1 MPPNSK
7 RCAYSISC
15 RETSLRNRLQKRTD
29 HLTAD
34 VPDAGGQ
41 PALREPGPQPDHG
54 VQDPQHPN
62 APGNN
67 RAVLTCH
74 SWASVY
80 SLLTPTINPT
90 ACCPQAPMSSSMMQ
104 TWPTTASV
112 KRQPTCRGKRPGGK
126 MPQLR
131 KHAWMN
137 GMPRHPPYG
146 ETSVAARCAASALWE
161 PWISASSDC
170 SRHHRQRMGS

>member
-1 MPPNSK
+1 MPPTWVKRARLVTLAASGRQSK
-7 RCAYSISC
+7 RQRQAAS
-15 RETSLRNRLQKRTD
+15 TSSG
-29 HLTAD
+29 
-34 VPDAGGQ
+34 VPGAGGQ
-41 PALREPGPQPDHG
+41 PADAQPGQQPDHG

-104 TWPTTASV
+104 TWPTTASM
-112 KRQPTCRGKRPGGK
+112 KHSSPPSTIYMRLPRIALPYICACRCNTAPTTRYKLP
-126 MPQLR
+126 
-131 KHAWMN
+131 A
-137 GMPRHPPYG
+137 
-146 ETSVAARCAASALWE
+146 
-161 PWISASSDC
+161 
-170 SRHHRQRMGS
+170 QR